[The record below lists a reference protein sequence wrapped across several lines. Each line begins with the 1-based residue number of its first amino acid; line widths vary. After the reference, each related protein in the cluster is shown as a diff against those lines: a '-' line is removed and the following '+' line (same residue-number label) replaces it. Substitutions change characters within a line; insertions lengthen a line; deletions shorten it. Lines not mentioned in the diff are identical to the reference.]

1 MILSAAPIT
10 LNYGYDNNISVS
22 SGVVYTFDHLNFSNT
37 ALLASAKDIS
47 LNRDQLLILTDSVKL
62 QDCFNPVFIPD
73 PKQYVYGSLIQ
84 NSDGSYLYVT
94 NPVNTGASIST
105 TTNLNSAT
113 VFNFYFP
120 ASANTVQIFYTVNN
134 VDGTTSDLYLINN
147 SSTNTISGNEI
158 SALNTNYYTYYYILS
173 GSSLSLIT
181 LNPGMLGKCLDK
193 NLNFATLSIASP
205 NDPVIPATNIF
216 KATRFNNENYDFT
229 LQKTGQSDLVK
240 YNKANNSLDISNTSG
255 SLEYNYLISTAFKT
269 LSSDTQS
276 LSANIAVLK
285 NYYSPEHDQTAVLNT
300 PLRSYTKIY
309 TGLNETNGHDKIYLG
324 YNASTTKVNFFKDGS
339 TYFHYPNS
347 TQILALTAS
356 TLIDYGAYA
365 DVIPLRS
372 DKIFKKVANYKNY
385 TNWGNSTNNPQNGV
399 YLCSWL
405 SAGTTSEGGLNTTSR
420 PVWVDRYYDPRHI
433 NTIGINLTTIVAL
446 SGLLTNST
454 NNYPNIIWDTPST
467 LTLEPGVLYYYHRIG
482 DTDNQNT
489 VNSLSGL
496 LYHIDTWGPNL
507 INKVNSLS
515 AGKIPSFTSSNSAI
529 DITVKAPY
537 YIINNTY
544 GYLNTNEQD
553 FSNNKGNTLS
563 FFAYNDD
570 WSNLKGDQI
579 LGNYFGGGMGIFV
592 NTPILTP
599 FFTVGAYDYTLSTG
613 TVRTFNA
620 DLTLLNY
627 ETYTTF
633 NSPISAGLPSL
644 SAVYAAPNFVLKGN
658 YDESYYVI
666 DNSGPHYLST
676 FDPDDLLTSKI
687 SLTGISLST
696 SSLSVSKI
704 VNAYLI
710 NKDSSTS
717 NTYIVLKDHKANNS
731 VTYNKFVLSATS
743 GITTVSL
750 VSSVTSSDSAILS
763 AYNNFTIDLS
773 GLPRYYNSNIPVTYA
788 PAVSGYEQWRGTEAC
803 VTSTNTLFSL
813 SGNGTVSVS
822 ATAWYIAK
830 DNIPILGVSNPEC
843 INCDQEDNL
852 WVTYNTN
859 FLAKIDTNGK
869 ILWSKQ
875 INTGDTVV
883 TPYSIRNINFIAQET
898 GDGSVVYYTL
908 ILDGKS
914 QHIYKID
921 TNGNVVKK
929 LYINGLLPGG
939 DCTGF
944 DYQRKY
950 IKPTIS
956 VPGIKGK
963 LVVRDST
970 LAVPV
975 PIYYTLNY
983 SVSGLAVGWHHIALT
998 YDEVNRARLYV
1009 DGNMVN
1015 QTTYTNPTTGISY
1028 RVYNYK
1034 NNPQINIGT
1043 SNFKTGTLNEWIQ
1056 SPSTYTYK
1064 GRISDIRF
1072 YNIALNNSDI
1082 RAISKS
1088 YEYNQFN
1095 DLVWTVNAPARG
1107 YIEEI
1112 ERFFLHRMPGSKSPY
1127 FNIKIKNSSI
1137 EDSSVRAIAENNIRN
1152 TVSNIAPA
1160 YTQLLSIIW
1169 E

>member
-1 MILSAAPIT
+1 MILSAAPII
-10 LNYGYDNNISVS
+10 LDYGYDDNISVN
-22 SGVVYTFDHLNFSNT
+22 SGVVYTFDLLNFSNT
-37 ALLASAKDIS
+37 PALLSAKDVT
-47 LNRDQLLILTDSVKL
+47 LNQDQLLILTNSIKL
-62 QDCFNPVFIPD
+62 QDCFDPVFVPFSS
-73 PKQYVYGSLIQ
+73 QYVYGSLLQ

-120 ASANTVQIFYTVNN
+120 ASANKVQIFYTVNN
-134 VDGTTSDLYLINN
+134 TDGTSTDLYLINN
-147 SSTNTISGNEI
+147 SNTNTISGNEI
-158 SALNTNYYTYYYILS
+158 LLNTNYYTYYYILS
-173 GSSLSLIT
+173 GSSLSLLT
-181 LNPGMLGKCLDK
+181 LNPLMSGKW
-193 NLNFATLSIASP
+193 LNKSLTFDTLAPVTP
-205 NDPVIPATNIF
+205 NDLTVPATNIF
-216 KATRFNNENYDFT
+216 KATRFNNENFGYE
-229 LQKTGQSDLVK
+229 LQKTGQSDSVK

-255 SLEYNYLISTAFKT
+255 SLKYNYLISSAFKT
-269 LSSDTQS
+269 LSADTQS
-276 LSANIAVLK
+276 LSANAAVLK
-285 NYYSPEHDQTAVLNT
+285 NYYSPEHNQTAVLDT

-309 TGLNETNGHDKIYLG
+309 TGLNETAGHDKIYLG
-324 YNASTTKVNFFKDGS
+324 YNAFTAKINFFKDGS
-339 TYFHYPNS
+339 TYFHYPND
-347 TQILALTAS
+347 TQTLKLSAS

-365 DVIPLRS
+365 DVIPARS
-372 DKIFKKVANYKNY
+372 DKIFKKVANYKTF
-385 TNWGNSTNNPQNGV
+385 TNWGDSTNKPQNGM

-405 SAGTTSEGGLNTTSR
+405 SAGTDSQGSLNTITR
-420 PVWVDRYYDPRHI
+420 PVWIDRYYDPKHI
-433 NTIGINLTTIVAL
+433 NTTNINTLTITTL
-446 SGLLTNST
+446 SAVLTNST

-482 DTDNQNT
+482 DTDNEST
-489 VNSLSGL
+489 VDSLSGL
-496 LYHIDTWGPNL
+496 LYHINEWGPNL
-507 INKVNSLS
+507 VNKVNFLS
-515 AGKIPSFTSSNSAI
+515 AGKIPSFTNSNSAI
-529 DITVKAPY
+529 DITVKTPY
-537 YIINNTY
+537 YNINNTY

-553 FSNNKGNTLS
+553 FSDNKGNTLS
-563 FFAYNDD
+563 FFAYNND

-599 FFTVGAYDYTLSTG
+599 FFTVGAYDHALSAG
-613 TVRTFNA
+613 TARTFNA

-633 NSPISAGLPSL
+633 SSAGNTPAL
-644 SAVYAAPNFVLKGN
+644 SAYATPEFVLKGN

-676 FDPDDLLTSKI
+676 FDPDDLLTSKV
-687 SLTGISLST
+687 SLTGTDPYDVLFFT
-696 SSLSVSKI
+696 ATQI

-710 NKDSSTS
+710 NKDPSTN
-717 NTYIVLKDHKANNS
+717 NTYIVLKNHKANNS

-750 VSSVTSSDSAILS
+750 VSSVTST
-763 AYNNFTIDLS
+763 AYNNFTVDLS
-773 GLPRYYNSNIPVTYA
+773 GSPRYYNTNIPTAYTI
-788 PAVSGYEQWRGTEAC
+788 AVSGYEQWKGTEAC
-803 VTSTNTLFSL
+803 ITSTNTLFSL
-813 SGNGTVSVS
+813 SGNGTQ
-822 ATAWYIAK
+822 AAAANAWVIAK
-830 DNIPILGVSNPEC
+830 DNIPILGVNNPEC

-859 FLAKIDTNGK
+859 FLAKLNTDGK
-869 ILWSKQ
+869 IFWSKQ
-875 INTGDTVV
+875 INTSDSII
-883 TPYSIRNINFIAQET
+883 TPYSIRNINFIAQEST
-898 GDGSVVYYTL
+898 DSTISYYAL
-908 ILDGKS
+908 ILDGKT
-914 QHIYKID
+914 QTIYKVD
-921 TNGNVVKK
+921 TDGNVVKK
-929 LYINGLLPGG
+929 LYVNGLLPGG

-956 VPGIKGK
+956 TPGIKAK
-963 LVVRDST
+963 LVAKDST
-970 LAVPV
+970 LPVPV

-983 SVSGLAVGWHHIALT
+983 SVSGLAVGWHHFALT
-998 YDEVNRARLYV
+998 YNEVNTAKLYV
-1009 DGNMVN
+1009 DGNVVN

-1028 RVYNYK
+1028 RIYNYK

-1043 SNFKTGTLNEWIQ
+1043 SSFKTGILSEWIQ
-1056 SPSTYTYK
+1056 TPETYTYSGK
-1064 GRISDIRF
+1064 IADIRF

-1088 YEYNQFN
+1088 YQYNQFN
-1095 DLVWTVNAPARG
+1095 NLSWTVDAPVRG

-1137 EDSSVRAIAENNIRN
+1137 ADPAVRAIAENNIRN
-1152 TVSNIAPA
+1152 TVNNIAPA